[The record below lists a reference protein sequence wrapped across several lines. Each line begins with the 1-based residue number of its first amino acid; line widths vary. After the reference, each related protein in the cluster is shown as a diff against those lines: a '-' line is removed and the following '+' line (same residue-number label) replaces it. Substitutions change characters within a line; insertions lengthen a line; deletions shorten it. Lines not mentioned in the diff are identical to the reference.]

1 MKCDVWMGHSA
12 CSSATPGDGM
22 VRNQNQKASRR
33 PFHFA
38 IPYSFLTAAT
48 ASPVFPVCLLI
59 QVTNIGP
66 EFLQAISTAGYQ
78 QEAGT
83 HRHFR

>member
-1 MKCDVWMGHSA
+1 MGYL
-12 CSSATPGDGM
+12 DGAIG
-22 VRNQNQKASRR
+22 VQLSHTWRWDCQNQKASWK

-38 IPYSFLTAAT
+38 IPYSFLTVAT
-48 ASPVFPVCLLI
+48 ASPAFPVCLLI
-59 QVTNIGP
+59 QVTNISP
-66 EFLQAISTAGYQ
+66 EFLQVISTTGYH